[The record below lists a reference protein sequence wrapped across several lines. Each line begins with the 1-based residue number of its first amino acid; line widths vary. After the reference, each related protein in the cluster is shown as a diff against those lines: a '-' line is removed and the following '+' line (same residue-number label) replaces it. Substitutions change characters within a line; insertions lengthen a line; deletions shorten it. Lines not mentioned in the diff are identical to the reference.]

1 MYTICTPCVHDPYT
15 ICTPWEYASPWLASR
30 HLKARC
36 LRLYGHESALGL
48 FEGQLSL
55 RLHLVRQGII
65 LGFVNSL
72 CARIDGQHTKLA
84 EGTSHFAFGRSL
96 CFDVQAHP
104 AGHESLPLRRRR
116 LHHRRAARAFT
127 LIELLVVIAIIAI
140 LAALLLPALG
150 TAKSKAQGISCLN
163 NTKQLALA
171 WITYA
176 SDFNDRLV
184 YNKPSSL
191 TDLNNWVANV
201 MSWSADQQNTNLDLL
216 RAAAMGPYTGR
227 NVGVYKCPADR
238 VPCPLGPRVRS
249 DSMNAFVGP
258 RDAQGTP
265 INNDFKQFIKMGDIR
280 NPTGIF
286 VFLDEHPDSI
296 NDGWMV
302 FCSAADP
309 TERSNWSDLP
319 ASYHNGAGGFSFAD
333 GHSEIKKWA
342 VASTKRGVK
351 MTSSDFPVSVGN
363 DTRDIAWIAERSTYR
378 K

>member
-1 MYTICTPCVHDPYT
+1 MPSCRPMCFDSQAQPAHPI
-15 ICTPWEYASPWLASR
+15 
-30 HLKARC
+30 
-36 LRLYGHESALGL
+36 
-48 FEGQLSL
+48 FLSL
-55 RLHLVRQGII
+55 TPVR
-65 LGFVNSL
+65 
-72 CARIDGQHTKLA
+72 
-84 EGTSHFAFGRSL
+84 
-96 CFDVQAHP
+96 
-104 AGHESLPLRRRR
+104 
-116 LHHRRAARAFT
+116 HRHRTASRAFT

-150 TAKSKAQGISCLN
+150 AAKQKAMGISCLN

-176 SDFNDRLV
+176 GDFNDRLV
-184 YNKPSSL
+184 YNKPGSL
-191 TDLNNWVANV
+191 TDLNNWVGNV
-201 MSWSADQQNTNLDLL
+201 MSWAADPQNTNLDLL
-216 RAAAMGPYTGR
+216 RVAALGPYTGR

-258 RDAQGTP
+258 QDARGTP
-265 INNDFKQFIKMGDIR
+265 INSSWKQFIRMSDIR

-309 TERSNWSDLP
+309 SERSAWSDLP
-319 ASYHNGAGGFSFAD
+319 ASYHNSAGGFSFAD

-342 VASTKRGVK
+342 VASTKRGVRQ
-351 MTSSDFPVSVGN
+351 TSSDFPISVGN
-363 DTRDIAWIAERSTYR
+363 DKRDITWIAERSTYQ
-378 K
+378 